1 MRDQRATHRPSNLI
15 EPEPLAKTKKRWGG
29 DVAPSCARRC
39 AGSRLPDHARCSFFV
54 RSRHRA
60 RVRPRR
66 AIRLFAGSMWRA
78 HQHSHNH
85 VCTRTNMAT
94 QHGRTRSR
102 SGKRAT
108 STTHLSRNMRYTSTS
123 RTKAI
128 AAGCS
133 RLTATLLP
141 ALLPACCHCTTLPHM
156 PSHAPPYC
164 TLLCRA
170 RVCALYR
177 TPCSQ
182 CPLGPPGRFARI
194 HCGRCTGSALV
205 CLACSCY
212 DRVGNRLL
220 VVCFRLL
227 LLSVAFS
234 CCAQY
239 RSYHTTPRP
248 AHNTHLTQNTH
259 TTCTSTPLAP
269 YTPCTSHTLHLPPTH
284 HA

>member
-1 MRDQRATHRPSNLI
+1 MGCGH
-15 EPEPLAKTKKRWGG
+15 
-29 DVAPSCARRC
+29 VAPSCARRC

-54 RSRHRA
+54 RSRHHA

-108 STTHLSRNMRYTSTS
+108 STTHLSRNMRCTSTS

-141 ALLPACCHCTTLPHM
+141 ALLPACCHCTLKLEYPATPAIPRPTILHPAVPGPCMRFVQDALQSMPAWAARPLCSHSLWKMHRECTGVFGVQLLSSGRKSVASRLLPVA
-156 PSHAPPYC
+156 SAFGC
-164 TLLCRA
+164 FQLLCTVQILSHHTA
-170 RVCALYR
+170 SCTQH
-177 TPCSQ
+177 TPH
-182 CPLGPPGRFARI
+182 A
-194 HCGRCTGSALV
+194 
-205 CLACSCY
+205 
-212 DRVGNRLL
+212 N
-220 VVCFRLL
+220 
-227 LLSVAFS
+227 
-234 CCAQY
+234 
-239 RSYHTTPRP
+239 HT
-248 AHNTHLTQNTH
+248 HHLH
-259 TTCTSTPLAP
+259 LAP
-269 YTPCTSHTLHLPPTH
+269 YTPCTSHTLHLPH
-284 HA
+284 SYHA